1 MLNLLHGKRM
11 AIDKKFTQ
19 QMKKELEKEE
29 ARVKEELAD
38 FTVSTGKADADYE
51 TTFPQYGDKSG
62 ENATEVASFNNNVS
76 LKNVLESTLRDV
88 QSALK
93 SIKKGTYGTC
103 KYCKQ
108 AISQPRLNARPT
120 SSSCIKCKK
129 GFLGED

>member
-1 MLNLLHGKRM
+1 M
-11 AIDKKFTQ
+11 ATDKDFIQ

-29 ARVKEELAD
+29 ARVKNELAD
-38 FTVSTGKADADYE
+38 FAVSTGKTDTDYE

-62 ENATEVASFNNNVS
+62 ENASEVASFNNDVS

-88 QSALK
+88 QSALR
-93 SIKKGTYGTC
+93 SIKNGTYGTC

-108 AISQPRLNARPT
+108 VISQPRLKARPT